1 MLCAATRRPALY
13 PSPERGIVVDA
24 TRFETVVRSLTQSP
38 PSRRSFVRTLGAVAA
53 LTLTRSAGSSAKGQD
68 KVTLCHN
75 EQPITVAASAVP
87 AHLEHGDLVGVCSCP
102 SDCFHVITAEREAFC
117 ASFFNR
123 GTLQACSSSGECTG
137 GFFPTCATLDGDTG
151 TGYYC
156 TFFTEC

>member
-1 MLCAATRRPALY
+1 M
-13 PSPERGIVVDA
+13 DA
-24 TRFETVVRSLTQSP
+24 KRFETFVRSLHRSS
-38 PSRRSFVRTLGAVAA
+38 PSRRSFVGTLGAVAA
-53 LTLTRSAGSSAKGQD
+53 LTLTRRAGTDAKGQE

-75 EQPITVAASAVP
+75 GHPITVAAPAVP

-102 SDCFHVITAEREAFC
+102 PDCFHVITAEREAFC

-123 GTLQACSSSGECTG
+123 GTLQACSSSDECTG

-156 TFFTEC
+156 TFFTLC